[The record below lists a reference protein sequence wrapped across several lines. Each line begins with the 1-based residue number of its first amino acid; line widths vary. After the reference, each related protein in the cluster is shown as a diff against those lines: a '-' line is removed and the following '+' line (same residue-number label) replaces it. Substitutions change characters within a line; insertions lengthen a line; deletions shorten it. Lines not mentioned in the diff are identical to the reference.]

1 MGIYSRFIFPRMMDI
16 MMSHS
21 TLSNYRVELLQDVK
35 GEILEIGFGS
45 GLNIPHYPKEID
57 HIATVDINPGM
68 NSIAEKRIKEN
79 SITVDH
85 RVLSGESLPME
96 NNTFESVVCT
106 WTLCSIENVD
116 QAVREVHR
124 VLKPGGK
131 FYFIEHGLSNEAKV
145 QCWQNRLN
153 PVQKLIADGCNL
165 NRDIRKIIE
174 KQKFSRLDL
183 ETFYMENFPKTHS
196 YSYKGIATK

>member
-1 MGIYSRFIFPRMMDI
+1 
-16 MMSHS
+16 MSNS
-21 TLSNYRVELLQDVK
+21 ALSHYRAELLKNVK
-35 GEILEIGFGS
+35 GEVLEIGFGS
-45 GLNIPHYPKEID
+45 GLNIPYYPKEID
-57 HIATVDINPGM
+57 HITTVDINPGM
-68 NSIAEKRIKEN
+68 NSIAEKRIRGN

-85 RVLSGESLPME
+85 RVLSGESLPMT
-96 NNTFESVVCT
+96 NDTFDSVVCT

-153 PVQKLIADGCNL
+153 PLQKFIGDGCNL
-165 NRDIRKIIE
+165 NRDIKKIIE
-174 KQKFSRLDL
+174 NQNFSRLEL